1 VGRPRTSARLF
12 YDDVAVRTSSAAP
25 RSIVSFFVD
34 AYASAGVG
42 V

>member
-1 VGRPRTSARLF
+1 
-12 YDDVAVRTSSAAP
+12 VAVRTSSAAP

-42 V
+42 VQA